1 MYIIP
6 EVYRCLLHWEFA
18 ECWNHSI
25 LLMHLMP
32 CQKKIFYLYKSACI
46 QAVKKNLATRVEW
59 CSMVDWMNSMLIV
72 NLSQCT
78 LYVES
83 VEMFF
88 EANDVGNWKHVSI
101 SLSNIGA
108 YKRMGCCK
116 ARQPQKRKFQGTLEG
131 LFWAWPVTYS
141 PSSWREYRWLR
152 SSRQAQVSS
161 AIALIKSENTD
172 QKSVLENGIW

>member
-1 MYIIP
+1 MQGFSRQYLMYILP

-83 VEMFF
+83 VELFF

-116 ARQPQKRKFQGTLEG
+116 ARQPQKRTVSRNTWRLILSLTCYLFTKQLER
-131 LFWAWPVTYS
+131 V
-141 PSSWREYRWLR
+141 
-152 SSRQAQVSS
+152 
-161 AIALIKSENTD
+161 
-172 QKSVLENGIW
+172 